1 MSSEITKDTVKKG
14 KSRRNMPFASMS
26 AAECTIIPESIWK
39 YASGQN
45 IRRLTLFDQIGKA
58 PESGP
63 SRTLIT
69 ASSKYGFT
77 KGGTQSEYIELTDDG
92 YIAFNPEESEYKK
105 IKSKFKMIIQ
115 NNEYFNGLYEKY
127 KNSKL
132 PVKSV
137 LMDSLA
143 ELGLDEAYR
152 DDGAELFIVN
162 ARFIGIIKVLSGA
175 ERIIPIEQVLEEL
188 EERTSSDIEANSNQ
202 NDDIPHNN
210 NSLETTNGTNW
221 DKTCFYI
228 SPIGKEQSEERKHS
242 DLFLESIIS
251 PALEEFGYKVV
262 RADSIGKAGM
272 ITNQIIDYIINSALV
287 VCDLS
292 FHNPNVFYELS
303 LRHSTRK
310 PTVHI
315 IRKCD
320 SIPFDINDFRTIII
334 DDSSIYTLIPSL
346 DTYRNQITQQVRQ
359 MVEEPET
366 IDNPIL
372 SYLEKNNLKHF

>member
-1 MSSEITKDTVKKG
+1 MSSEITKETVKKG

-26 AAECTIIPESIWK
+26 AEECTIIPESIWK

-45 IRRLTLFDQIGKA
+45 IRRLTLFDQMGKA

-69 ASSKYGFT
+69 AASKYGFT

-92 YIAFNPEESEYKK
+92 YIAFNPDESEYKK
-105 IKSKFKMIIQ
+105 IKSRFKMIIR

-162 ARFIGIIKVLSGA
+162 ARFVGIIKVLSGA
-175 ERIIPIEQVLEEL
+175 ERVIPIDQALEEL
-188 EERTSSDIEANSNQ
+188 EQNTPTDIDVCNSQSD
-202 NDDIPHNN
+202 N
-210 NSLETTNGTNW
+210 NSHCNTLSEPINGTNW

-228 SPIGKEQSEERKHS
+228 SPIGKEQSEERLHS

-251 PALEEFGYKVV
+251 PALEEFGYKVI

-272 ITNQIIDYIINSALV
+272 ITNQIIDYIVNSALV

-303 LRHSTRK
+303 LRHSTGK

-315 IRKCD
+315 IRKSD

>member
-1 MSSEITKDTVKKG
+1 MSE
-14 KSRRNMPFASMS
+14 
-26 AAECTIIPESIWK
+26 
-39 YASGQN
+39 
-45 IRRLTLFDQIGKA
+45 
-58 PESGP
+58 
-63 SRTLIT
+63 
-69 ASSKYGFT
+69 
-77 KGGTQSEYIELTDDG
+77 
-92 YIAFNPEESEYKK
+92 
-105 IKSKFKMIIQ
+105 
-115 NNEYFNGLYEKY
+115 
-127 KNSKL
+127 
-132 PVKSV
+132 
-137 LMDSLA
+137 
-143 ELGLDEAYR
+143 
-152 DDGAELFIVN
+152 
-162 ARFIGIIKVLSGA
+162 
-175 ERIIPIEQVLEEL
+175 PI
-188 EERTSSDIEANSNQ
+188 
-202 NDDIPHNN
+202 
-210 NSLETTNGTNW
+210 NGTNW

-228 SPIGKEQSEERKHS
+228 SPIGKEQSEERLHS

-251 PALEEFGYKVV
+251 PALEEFGYKVI

-272 ITNQIIDYIINSALV
+272 ITNQIIDYIVNSALV

-303 LRHSTRK
+303 LRHSTGK

-315 IRKCD
+315 IRKSD